1 MTVLRALALLLAL
14 ATVAGCASV
23 PDSSPVQVLR
33 RVTEGDAPVLPPG
46 PVDGS
51 NPLDLVRGFVN
62 AAGSSADRHGAARRF
77 LAPEAA
83 DWDDA
88 AGLTVLDGLFNT
100 VYPND
105 LPGPGE
111 DTTTVRIRGTGIGR
125 VGADGAF
132 EAAQFPVE
140 VDVGL
145 VRRDDQWRISRLP
158 DGVLVP
164 LSDFRANYRQIRVYV
179 VDPVR
184 RTVVADLRYLPAV
197 PTRAQAARAMDL
209 LLAGPSAALRG
220 AAVSQLPP
228 EARLRANVAES
239 PDGALIVDLTGL
251 GELDEAGRRLLA
263 AQVVLTL
270 AEVNVGRV
278 RLLVDGTPLLPG
290 LPELTR
296 DDVAGLT
303 AGVQPG
309 ADVPAL
315 VVAGGRVSPL
325 TGPGQGEPL
334 AGQAGNGSFD
344 VESAATTAD
353 GRRLA
358 VVARADGR
366 RRLLVGG
373 GADGGL
379 SAVPLEAGSMT
390 RPSWTP
396 DGGEVWT
403 VLDGAVVTRVLAD
416 GPGAAGTAPVNA
428 VELTSLGPVQA
439 LRLSR
444 DGMRVAAV
452 AGGRLVSGAVARSID
467 GQVTIRNVRVLRPAD
482 LGEVIGVDW
491 RTTDT
496 LVVISR
502 RSDRPVSQVTVDGLG
517 LQSVP
522 PSNLTPPLTAVAAAA
537 DRPLLVT
544 DQAGVWSFAGGDLD
558 TWRLVVG
565 GVPGAVPVYPG

>member
-1 MTVLRALALLLAL
+1 MRAVRLLALLLAL
-14 ATVAGCASV
+14 ATAAGCASV

-33 RVTEGDAPVLPPG
+33 RVTEGDGPVLPPG
-46 PVDGS
+46 PVEGS

-77 LAPEAA
+77 LAPEAG

-88 AGLTVLDGLFNT
+88 AGVTVLDGLFNT
-100 VYPND
+100 VYPHD
-105 LPGPGE
+105 LPRPGV
-111 DTTTVRIRGTGIGR
+111 DTTTVRIRGTAIGR

-140 VDVGL
+140 VDLGL

-164 LSDFRANYRQIRVYV
+164 LSDFRANYRHIGVYV

-184 RTVVADLRYLPAV
+184 RAVVADLRYLPAV

-228 EARLRANVAES
+228 QARLRANVAES
-239 PDGALIVDLTGL
+239 PDGGALTVDLTGL
-251 GELDEAGRRLLA
+251 GGLDEAGRRLLA

-303 AGVQPG
+303 AAQPG

-315 VVAGGRVSPL
+315 VVSGGRVSML

-358 VVARADGR
+358 VVARAGGA

-416 GPGAAGTAPVNA
+416 RLAAGTATPVNA
-428 VELTSLGPVQA
+428 VDLTSLGPVQA

-452 AGGRLVSGAVARSID
+452 VGGGLVSGAVARSID

-482 LGEVIGVDW
+482 LGEVVGVDW
-491 RTTDT
+491 RTADT
-496 LVVISR
+496 LVAISR
-502 RSDRPVSQVTVDGLG
+502 RGDRSVSQVSVDGLA
-517 LQSVP
+517 LQPVP

-544 DQAGVWSFAGGDLD
+544 DQAGVWSFAGGDSD